1 MVFLRRCF
9 KLLKLRS
16 IIKFALLLGFW
27 FLLSGSMDW
36 QHVVVGAV
44 VTALLHVLAQPEE
57 GEEAGSVSSPLVY
70 GILVA
75 LVMAWRF

>member
-1 MVFLRRCF
+1 M
-9 KLLKLRS
+9 LKLRS

-44 VTALLHVLAQPEE
+44 VTALLMLFWRSPERR
-57 GEEAGSVSSPLVY
+57 GAGSVSSPWPTEY
-70 GILVA
+70 WWPWS
-75 LVMAWRF
+75 WRGRF